1 MNAGFSAAT
10 LTHQTNQAMKPIIT
24 FLFLLSGL
32 ILQAQTKIS
41 GTVVNEKGQP
51 VAAANI
57 YIDGTYDGATT
68 AEDGTFSFETSE
80 TGAQVLVITYLTMED
95 LRVDIVVEQYQPKTF
110 AMKDNVNTLDTVVI
124 SAGTFSAGDNSK
136 INALKPLDIVTT
148 AGAAG
153 DIVGALNTLPGTQ
166 TVGESGRLFVRGGE
180 SDETQ
185 TFVDGIRVA
194 QPYGATAN
202 NIPTRGR
209 FSPFL
214 FSGMTFSTG
223 GYSAE
228 FGEALSSVL
237 LLNTI
242 EEPAQE
248 QTDIALM
255 TVGLGLGN
263 TQKWDKSSLSFNAA
277 YTDLAPYQW
286 AVPQNVN
293 WNKPYRSLAGETV
306 YRYKFES
313 GMLKVYAAFDH
324 TTFSIDQEDINT
336 PEPVRVDMKND
347 NFYTNASYKGM
358 FGTQWTIHTG
368 LAYGYSHNGIMLGA
382 NEVTNGEHSSHM
394 KMKLSKK
401 FSNRLRL
408 TFGGDHFITDLKE
421 DYSQPDGFA
430 FNSGYNNSIS
440 AGYAEVDLTLSKNFA
455 LKAGV
460 RSSHASILDKTTFE
474 PRTALAYK
482 VSNKSQFSLA
492 YGDFYQTPKADYL
505 KYFRDFDFEK
515 TAHYI
520 FNYMYNAEGR
530 TFRAELYHKEYD
542 NLVKFDTQNVQ
553 FDTQFSN
560 KGNGYARGLDLLWR
574 DNKTVK
580 FMEYWVSYSYIDT
593 KRNYRN
599 YETSVTPGYV
609 AAHNFSVVGKY
620 FITGL
625 RSQLGVTHTFNS
637 GRPYDDPNEA
647 AFMNGKTKS
656 YNNLS
661 LSWAY
666 LVTDQKILYLSVS
679 NVLGTDNVFGYTY
692 ANDPDANGMYARQAV
707 RQAADRFIFVGFFWT
722 ISNDKKANQL
732 DKL

>member
-1 MNAGFSAAT
+1 MR
-10 LTHQTNQAMKPIIT
+10 LLIT
-24 FLFLLSGL
+24 IVFLLAS
-32 ILQAQTKIS
+32 IALQAQTKIS
-41 GTVVNEKGQP
+41 GTVTDEKGRP

-68 AEDGTFSFETSE
+68 AEDGTFSFETTE
-80 TGAQVLVITYLTMED
+80 AGAQVLVITFLTMDD
-95 LRVDIVVEQYQPKTF
+95 LRQDIVIEAYQPKTF
-110 AMKDNVNTLDTVVI
+110 IMNENVNTLDAVVI
-124 SAGTFSAGDNSK
+124 SAGTFSAGDNTK
-136 INALKPLDIVTT
+136 VNALKPMDIVTT

-153 DIVGALNTLPGTQ
+153 DIIGALNTLPGTQ

-194 QPYGATAN
+194 QPYNASAN
-202 NIPTRGR
+202 NLPTRGR

-242 EEPAQE
+242 EEPTQE

-263 TQKWDKSSLSFNAA
+263 TQKWGKSSLSFNAA
-277 YTDLAPYQW
+277 YTDLTPYQW
-286 AVPQNVN
+286 IVPQNVN

-306 YRYKFES
+306 YRYKFEN

-324 TTFSIDQEDINT
+324 AAFNLDQEDINT
-336 PEPVRVDMKND
+336 PQPVRVDMGND
-347 NFYTNASYKGM
+347 NFYVNSSYKGM
-358 FGTQWTIHTG
+358 FGTQWTIQTG
-368 LAYGYSHNGIMLGA
+368 VAYGYSHNGIGLD
-382 NEVTNGEHSSHM
+382 NDKLTNGEHSSHM
-394 KMKLSKK
+394 KLKLSKK
-401 FSNRLRL
+401 FSSKVKL
-408 TFGGDHFITDLKE
+408 TFGGDYFITDFNE
-421 DYSQPDGFA
+421 DYKQPDNFT
-430 FNSGYNNSIS
+430 FSSGYNNSI
-440 AGYAEVDLTLSKNFA
+440 AAAYAEADFVFTKNFA

-460 RSSHASILDKTTFE
+460 RSSHASILGKTSFE

-482 VSNKSQFSLA
+482 VSNRSQFSLA

-505 KYFRDFDFEK
+505 KYFKDFEYER

-520 FNYMYNAEGR
+520 FNYMYNADGR

-542 NLVKFDTQNVQ
+542 NLVKYDTQMPQ
-553 FDTQFSN
+553 FGTQFN
-560 KGNGYARGLDLLWR
+560 NNGTGYARGLDLFWR
-574 DNKTVK
+574 DSKSIQ
-580 FMEYWVSYSYIDT
+580 FLDYWVSYSYIDS
-593 KRNYRN
+593 KRDHRD
-599 YETSVTPGYV
+599 YERSVTPGYI
-609 AAHNFSVVGKY
+609 ANHNFSVVGKY
-620 FITGL
+620 FITDL

-647 AFMNGKTKS
+647 AFMNGKTRS

-666 LVTDQKILYLSVS
+666 LISEQKILYFSVS
-679 NVLGTDNVFGYTY
+679 NVIGSDNVFGYTY
-692 ANDPDANGMYARQAV
+692 ANSPGDDGRFAREAV
-707 RQAADRFIFVGFFWT
+707 RQPADRFFFVGFFWT
-722 ISNDKKANQL
+722 ISDDKKTNQL

>member
-1 MNAGFSAAT
+1 
-10 LTHQTNQAMKPIIT
+10 MKPIIT
-24 FLFLLSGL
+24 FVFLLAGWA
-32 ILQAQTKIS
+32 LQAQTKIS
-41 GTVVNEKGQP
+41 GTVADEKGRP

-57 YIDGTYDGATT
+57 FIDGTYDGATT
-68 AEDGTFSFETSE
+68 AEDGTFSFETAE
-80 TGAQVLVITYLTMED
+80 TGAQVLVITFLTMED
-95 LRVDIVVEQYQPKTF
+95 LRIDIVVERYQPKTF
-110 AMKDNVNTLDTVVI
+110 VMKENVNTLDAVII

-242 EEPAQE
+242 EEPTQE
-248 QTDIALM
+248 QTDIAIM

-277 YTDLAPYQW
+277 YTDLSPYQW

-293 WNKPYRSLAGETV
+293 WNKPYQSLAGETV

-324 TTFSIDQEDINT
+324 ATFSLDQEDINADQ
-336 PEPVRVDMKND
+336 PLRVSMAND

-368 LAYGYSHNGIMLGA
+368 VAYGYSHNGIDLGP

-394 KMKLSKK
+394 KLKLSKK
-401 FSNRLRL
+401 FSNRVRL
-408 TFGGDHFITDLKE
+408 TFGGDYFITDFNE
-421 DYSQPDGFA
+421 DYSQPDGFT
-430 FNSGYNNSIS
+430 FNSGYNNSIG
-440 AGYAEVDLTLSKNFA
+440 AGYAEADFTLSKNFA

-460 RSSHASILDKTTFE
+460 RSSHSSILGKGTFE
-474 PRTALAYK
+474 PRAALAYK

-542 NLVKFDTQNVQ
+542 NLVKFDTPNVQ

-560 KGNGYARGLDLLWR
+560 RGNGYARGLDVLWR
-574 DNKTVK
+574 DNKSIK
-580 FMEYWVSYSYIDT
+580 FMEYWISYSYIDS
-593 KRNYRN
+593 KRDYRN
-599 YETSVTPGYV
+599 YETSVTPGYI
-609 AAHNFSVVGKY
+609 ANHNFSIVGKY
-620 FITGL
+620 FITDL

-637 GRPYDDPNEA
+637 GRPYDNPNEA
-647 AFMNGKTKS
+647 AFMNSKTKS

-692 ANDPDANGMYARQAV
+692 ANDPGANGMYARQAV

-722 ISNDKKANQL
+722 ISDDKKTNQL

>member
-1 MNAGFSAAT
+1 
-10 LTHQTNQAMKPIIT
+10 MKPIIT
-24 FLFLLSGL
+24 FLFLLAGL
-32 ILQAQTKIS
+32 ALQAQTKIS

-68 AEDGTFSFETSE
+68 SEEGTFSFETAE
-80 TGAQVLVITYLTMED
+80 TGAQVLVITYLTMEE
-95 LRVDIVVEQYQPKTF
+95 LRVDIVVEAYQPKTF
-110 AMKDNVNTLDTVVI
+110 AMKDNVNTLDTVII
-124 SAGTFSAGDNSK
+124 SAGTFSAGDTSK

-263 TQKWDKSSLSFNAA
+263 TQKWEKSSLSFNAA

-286 AVPQNVN
+286 AVPQNVS

-324 TTFSIDQEDINT
+324 ATFSIDQEDINM
-336 PEPVRVDMKND
+336 PAPVRVDMKND

-401 FSNRLRL
+401 FSNRVRL
-408 TFGGDHFITDLKE
+408 TFGGDHFITDLNE

-460 RSSHASILDKTTFE
+460 RSSHASILGKTTFE

-574 DNKTVK
+574 DNKTIK
-580 FMEYWVSYSYIDT
+580 FMEYWISYSYIDT

-609 AAHNFSVVGKY
+609 ADHNFSIVGKY

-637 GRPYDDPNEA
+637 GRPYDNPNEA

-692 ANDPDANGMYARQAV
+692 ANNPGANGMYARQAV

>member
-1 MNAGFSAAT
+1 MR
-10 LTHQTNQAMKPIIT
+10 LLIT
-24 FLFLLSGL
+24 IVFLLAGIAL
-32 ILQAQTKIS
+32 KAQTKIS
-41 GTVVNEKGQP
+41 GTVTDEKGRP

-68 AEDGTFSFETSE
+68 AEDGTFSFETTE
-80 TGAQVLVITYLTMED
+80 VGTQVLVITFLTMDD
-95 LRVDIVVEQYQPKTF
+95 LRQDIVTEAYQPKNFT
-110 AMKDNVNTLDTVVI
+110 MRENVNTLDAVVI
-124 SAGTFSAGDNSK
+124 SAGTFSAGDNTK
-136 INALKPLDIVTT
+136 VNALKPMDIVTT

-153 DIVGALNTLPGTQ
+153 DIIGALNTLPGTQ

-194 QPYGATAN
+194 QPYNASAN
-202 NIPTRGR
+202 NLPTRGR

-242 EEPAQE
+242 EEPTQE

-263 TQKWDKSSLSFNAA
+263 TQKWGKSYLSFNAA
-277 YTDLAPYQW
+277 YTDLTPYQW
-286 AVPQNVN
+286 VVPQKVN

-306 YRYKFES
+306 YRYKFEN

-324 TTFSIDQEDINT
+324 ATFNLDQEDINT
-336 PEPVRVDMKND
+336 PQPVRVDMGND
-347 NFYTNASYKGM
+347 NFYVNSSYKGM
-358 FGTQWTIHTG
+358 FGTQWMIQTG
-368 LAYGYSHNGIMLGA
+368 VAYGYSHNGIGLD
-382 NEVTNGEHSSHM
+382 NDKLTNGEHSSHM
-394 KMKLSKK
+394 KLKLAKK
-401 FSNRLRL
+401 FSSKVKL
-408 TFGGDHFITDLKE
+408 TFGGDYFITDFNE
-421 DYSQPDGFA
+421 DYEQPDNFT
-430 FNSGYNNSIS
+430 FSSGYNNSI
-440 AGYAEVDLTLSKNFA
+440 AAVYAEADFVFTKNFA

-460 RSSHASILDKTTFE
+460 RSSHASILGKTSFE

-482 VSNKSQFSLA
+482 VSNRSQFSLA

-505 KYFRDFDFEK
+505 KYFKDFEYER

-520 FNYMYNAEGR
+520 FNYMYNADGR

-542 NLVKFDTQNVQ
+542 NLVKYDTQMPQ
-553 FDTQFSN
+553 FGTQFN
-560 KGNGYARGLDLLWR
+560 NNGTGFARGLDLFWR
-574 DNKTVK
+574 DSKSIQ
-580 FMEYWVSYSYIDT
+580 FLDYWVSYSYIDS
-593 KRNYRN
+593 KRDYRD
-599 YETSVTPGYV
+599 YERSVTPSYI
-609 AAHNFSVVGKY
+609 ANHNFSVVGKY
-620 FITGL
+620 FITDL

-647 AFMNGKTKS
+647 AFMNRKTKS

-666 LVTDQKILYLSVS
+666 LISEQKILYFSVS
-679 NVLGTDNVFGYTY
+679 NVMGNDNVFGYTY
-692 ANDPDANGMYARQAV
+692 ANSPGDDGRFAREAV
-707 RQAADRFIFVGFFWT
+707 RQPADRFFFVGFFWT
-722 ISNDKKANQL
+722 ISDDKKTNQL